1 MNIMQF
7 YKETGG
13 MSWRSTEGDTM
24 SQMTKKALAA
34 SLKKIL
40 QKKPLSQITINE
52 ITEGCGVNRM
62 TFYYHFK
69 DIYDLVEWI
78 CMEDAEKILRG
89 KKISESWEQ
98 KYLSIFQM
106 LQDESRL
113 ILSLS
118 RSASRERL
126 TDFLNDLVF
135 NLMIGMVEEE
145 SADLDISE
153 HEKIFVADFYKYAL
167 GGILLNWID
176 GDMKDDPARLA
187 VMAQGCMSGSI
198 NDILKYFHN
207 KKECS
212 EIA

>member
-1 MNIMQF
+1 MQF
-7 YKETGG
+7 CNGTRGCSGAVRKET
-13 MSWRSTEGDTM
+13 TM

-34 SLKKIL
+34 SLKQIL
-40 QKKPLSQITINE
+40 QKKSLSQITINE

-78 CMEDAEKILRG
+78 CVEDAEKILNR
-89 KKISESWEQ
+89 KKGSESWEQ
-98 KYLSIFQM
+98 KYLSIFRM
-106 LQDESRL
+106 LQDESSL

-126 TDFLNDLVF
+126 TNFLNDLVF
-135 NLMIGMVEEE
+135 NLMIGVVEEQ
-145 SADLDISE
+145 STDLDVSE
-153 HEKIFVADFYKYAL
+153 QEKIFVADFYKYAL

-176 GDMKDDPARLA
+176 GDMKDDPSVL
-187 VMAQGCMSGSI
+187 VMTVRGCVSGSI
-198 NDILKYFHN
+198 TNIMEYFHN
-207 KKECS
+207 KKEEN